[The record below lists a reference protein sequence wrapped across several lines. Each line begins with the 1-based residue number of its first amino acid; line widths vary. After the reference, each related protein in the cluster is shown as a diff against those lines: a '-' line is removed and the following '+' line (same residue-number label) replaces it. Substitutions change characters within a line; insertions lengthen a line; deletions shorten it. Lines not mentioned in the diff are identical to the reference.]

1 MNGVFALPDRLLAS
15 YDPFALRV
23 PAAVFLPGVV
33 ASASRTV
40 LFPMVTI

>member
-1 MNGVFALPDRLLAS
+1 MNGVFALPDRLLAP

-23 PAAVFLPGVV
+23 PAVFLPGVA

-40 LFPMVTI
+40 LFPVVTI